1 MIIPKADKNC
11 FDSLFRTI
19 LRTLGYKIPPR
30 ADQDKLCIAELV
42 LATLYFVIS
51 LATFRQVG
59 PSVFFLGLIWGG
71 QVSLSLY
78 RTRREEQEKSIQF
91 IHHYKLD
98 DTIKVKPPSDRRLLL
113 IAVLFFGLLILLVW
127 NYLMIPFSAESTVP
141 MTVWDWMCSIIY
153 ICAYAEQM
161 IEILINFYGA
171 EMNFPV
177 VFVNVEP
184 NSSE

>member
-1 MIIPKADKNC
+1 M
-11 FDSLFRTI
+11 
-19 LRTLGYKIPPR
+19 
-30 ADQDKLCIAELV
+30 
-42 LATLYFVIS
+42 
-51 LATFRQVG
+51 
-59 PSVFFLGLIWGG
+59 
-71 QVSLSLY
+71 SLY